1 MGKEGKGRL
10 FEAYV
15 YFVGGVVVVIV
26 LVAIVESE
34 MEGMG
39 DVAVHSEHSLVD
51 ERGLG
56 GIVGCYYKMSCCCI
70 WYSCHYSTVMNE
82 GGSLRLAG

>member
-1 MGKEGKGRL
+1 M
-10 FEAYV
+10 
-15 YFVGGVVVVIV
+15 

-34 MEGMG
+34 MEEGMD

-51 ERGLG
+51 ECGLG
-56 GIVGCYYKMSCCCI
+56 SIVGCYYKMSYCCI

-82 GGSLRLAG
+82 GGGGGTQISGQLRVYHFT